1 MVDKKE
7 LKEKIDKLPENTL
20 EEISDY
26 IDFILFKKYNKIQD
40 ITKASEKSLAKDWL
54 TKEEDEA
61 WENLL

>member
-26 IDFILFKKYNKIQD
+26 IDFIMFKKHNKIQD

-61 WENLL
+61 WKNL

>member
-7 LKEKIDKLPENTL
+7 LKEKIDKLPENSL

-61 WENLL
+61 WKNL